1 MYWIKILTWQKLNE
15 KDRNIRYEY
24 RRQFLLTGAVYKM
37 KQNQNTYAVI
47 DTDHFVTTLDFIL
60 HSWLFH
66 SSLKKSG
73 RCQEVILANGDTF
86 QRPLPLWRGLNNG
99 KCMDCQQGQ
108 NEIAVVERWQLVGV
122 RMYKSC
128 IVEVLDSATCQ

>member
-1 MYWIKILTWQKLNE
+1 MLTWQKLNE

-37 KQNQNTYAVI
+37 KQNQNTYAVS

-66 SSLKKSG
+66 
-73 RCQEVILANGDTF
+73 
-86 QRPLPLWRGLNNG
+86 
-99 KCMDCQQGQ
+99 
-108 NEIAVVERWQLVGV
+108 
-122 RMYKSC
+122 
-128 IVEVLDSATCQ
+128 

>member
-1 MYWIKILTWQKLNE
+1 MLTWQKLNE

-47 DTDHFVTTLDFIL
+47 HTDHFVTTLDFIL

-66 SSLKKSG
+66 
-73 RCQEVILANGDTF
+73 
-86 QRPLPLWRGLNNG
+86 
-99 KCMDCQQGQ
+99 
-108 NEIAVVERWQLVGV
+108 
-122 RMYKSC
+122 
-128 IVEVLDSATCQ
+128 